1 MFDKKLESLN
11 VRHKINYGFN
21 FEIKLMVASGIL
33 SIMAL
38 SWVFKDVKKNIGASG
53 SLSSTTAVFIIG
65 IILIIAFVGLAI
77 YFSKMLGTKIVQS
90 IIEPLI
96 EIEKVTKE
104 IAAGNLH
111 CEIDYRAKNKIGEL
125 AHDLRKSVSVL
136 ASYVDDISNSMDEFS
151 KGNFAVEPQV
161 EWQGDFKGIRDSF
174 VEFEKSMSTTVKSIQ
189 RVADEVADGS
199 QQVSESSNGLAES
212 STEQA
217 AVTEELTATIT
228 NISEQVAKNACNA
241 EDISAKVKNLG
252 GEIAI
257 GNEKMQEM
265 VQSMN
270 EISEASQEIG
280 KIIATINDISAQ
292 TNLLDLNASIEAARA
307 GEAGKGFA
315 VVADQVA
322 VLAAQSSEAAKE
334 SSQLVETSVKA
345 VEKGIIIVDETAKQ
359 LENVVAGSDA
369 ITKEVNEVADAL
381 GAQNDS
387 FDQINEG
394 VDQINNNVQNNSA
407 TAQECAAASEEMSG
421 QAEELD
427 SLIRKF
433 KVAKFKKIKSY
444 FIANRLLS
452 VLNLLSRNSLFSI

>member
-21 FEIKLMVASGIL
+21 FVIKLMVASGIL
-33 SIMAL
+33 SIIAL
-38 SWVFKDVKKNIGASG
+38 SLVFKDVKKNIGASG
-53 SLSSTTAVFIIG
+53 NLSSTTAIFIIG

-189 RVADEVADGS
+189 RVADEVANGS

-292 TNLLDLNASIEAARA
+292 TNLLALNASIEAARA

-381 GAQNDS
+381 GAQNYS

-427 SLIRKF
+427 GLIRKF
-433 KVAKFKKIKSY
+433 KVAKFK
-444 FIANRLLS
+444 
-452 VLNLLSRNSLFSI
+452 

>member
-21 FEIKLMVASGIL
+21 FVIKLMVASGIL
-33 SIMAL
+33 SIIAL
-38 SWVFKDVKKNIGASG
+38 SLVFKDVKKNIGASG
-53 SLSSTTAVFIIG
+53 NLSSTTAIFIIG

-96 EIEKVTKE
+96 DIEKVTKE

-189 RVADEVADGS
+189 RVADEVANGS

-280 KIIATINDISAQ
+280 KIIATINDRSAQ
-292 TNLLDLNASIEAARA
+292 TNLLALNASIEAARA

-427 SLIRKF
+427 GLIRKF
-433 KVAKFKKIKSY
+433 KVAKFK
-444 FIANRLLS
+444 
-452 VLNLLSRNSLFSI
+452 

>member
-11 VRHKINYGFN
+11 VRHKFNYGFN
-21 FEIKLMVASGIL
+21 FVIKLMVASGIL
-33 SIMAL
+33 SIIAL
-38 SWVFKDVKKNIGASG
+38 SLVFKDVKKNIGASG
-53 SLSSTTAVFIIG
+53 NLSSTTAIFIIG

-189 RVADEVADGS
+189 RVADEVANGS

-280 KIIATINDISAQ
+280 KIIATINDRSAQ
-292 TNLLDLNASIEAARA
+292 TNLLALNASIEAARA

-427 SLIRKF
+427 GLIRKF
-433 KVAKFKKIKSY
+433 KVAKFK
-444 FIANRLLS
+444 
-452 VLNLLSRNSLFSI
+452 

>member
-21 FEIKLMVASGIL
+21 FVIKLMVASGIL

-228 NISEQVAKNACNA
+228 NISEQVAKNARNA

-292 TNLLDLNASIEAARA
+292 TNLLALNASIEAARA

-369 ITKEVNEVADAL
+369 ITKEVNEVAYAL

-427 SLIRKF
+427 GLIRKF
-433 KVAKFKKIKSY
+433 KVAKFK
-444 FIANRLLS
+444 
-452 VLNLLSRNSLFSI
+452 

>member
-21 FEIKLMVASGIL
+21 FVIKLMVASGIL

-151 KGNFAVEPQV
+151 KGNFAAEPQV
-161 EWQGDFKGIRDSF
+161 EWQGDFKGIRYSF
-174 VEFEKSMSTTVKSIQ
+174 VEFEKNMSTTVKSIQ

-199 QQVSESSNGLAES
+199 QQVSEISNGLAES

-228 NISEQVAKNACNA
+228 NISEQVAKNARNA

-292 TNLLDLNASIEAARA
+292 TNLLALNASIEAARA

-433 KVAKFKKIKSY
+433 KVAKFK
-444 FIANRLLS
+444 
-452 VLNLLSRNSLFSI
+452 

>member
-21 FEIKLMVASGIL
+21 FVIKLMVASGIL
-33 SIMAL
+33 SIIAL
-38 SWVFKDVKKNIGASG
+38 SLVFKDVKKNIGASG
-53 SLSSTTAVFIIG
+53 NLSSTTAIFIIG

-189 RVADEVADGS
+189 RVADEVANGS

-292 TNLLDLNASIEAARA
+292 TNLLALNASIEAARA

-315 VVADQVA
+315 VLQTRW
-322 VLAAQSSEAAKE
+322 QFW
-334 SSQLVETSVKA
+334 QHR
-345 VEKGIIIVDETAKQ
+345 
-359 LENVVAGSDA
+359 
-369 ITKEVNEVADAL
+369 
-381 GAQNDS
+381 
-387 FDQINEG
+387 
-394 VDQINNNVQNNSA
+394 VQKRQKSHH
-407 TAQECAAASEEMSG
+407 
-421 QAEELD
+421 
-427 SLIRKF
+427 SLLRH
-433 KVAKFKKIKSY
+433 
-444 FIANRLLS
+444 L
-452 VLNLLSRNSLFSI
+452 